1 MSNVT
6 LLKSLERTII
16 IKFMSGYSKKSIS
29 EQFALPKEHVDKVI
43 QENFGIK
50 PRKQGEKNGNNN

>member
-1 MSNVT
+1 
-6 LLKSLERTII
+6 
-16 IKFMSGYSKKSIS
+16 MSGYSKKSIS

-50 PRKQGEKNGNNN
+50 PRKQGEKNDNNN

>member
-1 MSNVT
+1 
-6 LLKSLERTII
+6 
-16 IKFMSGYSKKSIS
+16 MSGYSKKSIS

>member
-1 MSNVT
+1 MSNVV
-6 LLKSLERTII
+6 LLKNVERMIV

-29 EQFALPKEHVDKVI
+29 EEFSLPKEHIDKVI

>member
-16 IKFMSGYSKKSIS
+16 IKFMSGYSKKSIG
-29 EQFALPKEHVDKVI
+29 EEFGLPKEHIDKVI

-50 PRKQGEKNGNNN
+50 PRNQGEKK